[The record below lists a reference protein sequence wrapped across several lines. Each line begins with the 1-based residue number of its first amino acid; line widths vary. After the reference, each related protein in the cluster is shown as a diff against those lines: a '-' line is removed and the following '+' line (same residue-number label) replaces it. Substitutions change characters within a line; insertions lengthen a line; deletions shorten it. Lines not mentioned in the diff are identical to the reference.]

1 MNSKRW
7 RKSKSSELKAMAKV
21 KKLGTPS
28 DGENKKARNSKR
40 WRESKSPELQA
51 MAEITAEF
59 KQYDT
64 NNNCQTIH

>member
-1 MNSKRW
+1 
-7 RKSKSSELKAMAKV
+7 MAKV

-28 DGENKKARNSKR
+28 DGENQKARNSKR